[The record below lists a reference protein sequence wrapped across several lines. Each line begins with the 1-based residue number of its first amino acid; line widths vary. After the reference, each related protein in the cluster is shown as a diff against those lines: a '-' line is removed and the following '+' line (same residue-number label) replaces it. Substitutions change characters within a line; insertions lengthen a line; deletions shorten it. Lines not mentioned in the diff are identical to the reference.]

1 MSQQYP
7 NPPIREVVCEF
18 RYQEDGK
25 WDGASPGLVY
35 SAMRDEFPR
44 RLVEERPATPAAPTV
59 EGPRLLPPGLQ
70 QVGLRVIAELPLRFW
85 RENDESGY
93 FTVAPY
99 RLAVSH
105 FSPYPSWERFSQIID
120 KGAQAYRD
128 ILNPTNIHRIGLR
141 YINLINLGQT
151 SAPLEDFF
159 EFYPFVGSGI
169 PQALSGFHC
178 LVQIGFEDGRDTLVL
193 QIANNALSE
202 SQDAEVILDL
212 DYFLA
217 QPDNFEFAETAEWL
231 ENAHNNLESVFEGCL
246 KDSARMLFQ

>member
-1 MSQQYP
+1 MGQQYP
-7 NPPIREVVCEF
+7 NPPIREVICEF

-35 SAMRDEFPR
+35 SAMKDEFPR
-44 RLVEERPATPAAPTV
+44 RLVEAKPAVPAVPPAEP
-59 EGPRLLPPGLQ
+59 PNLLPPGIQ
-70 QVGLRVIAELPLRFW
+70 QLGLRVISEPSLRFW
-85 RENDESGY
+85 RETDESGF

-105 FSPYPSWERFSQIID
+105 SKPYPSWEGFSQIIHQ
-120 KGAQAYRD
+120 GVRAYQD
-128 ILNPTNIHRIGLR
+128 VLDPLKVIRIGLR

-151 SAPLEDFF
+151 SARLEDFF

-169 PQALSGFHC
+169 PQGLSGFHC

-193 QIANNALSE
+193 QIANNAGSE
-202 SQDAEVILDL
+202 GLDAEVILDL

-217 QPDNFEFAETAEWL
+217 QPDDFEFAETAEWL
-231 ENAHNNLESVFEGCL
+231 ENAHSNLESVFEGCL